1 MKRIAVVVCASL
13 LMLVPSISVLAHTGP
28 LVSGEPEWYEVELPS
43 LDPVVSTHDES
54 QNNPFEWYKGWFYVN
69 LTNRTGVAWQSI
81 TIVPGATDLVAI
93 VQGNGLED
101 EWGFIGNSVVANK
114 PGSFAYSGSV
124 GDGYRVYE
132 NGATGL
138 LWNQAVFTFNTP
150 LASGDKVG
158 FKIYTDNSWYEGPYA
173 SSFCICLTPTPVPEP
188 SSLLGLFTGMAALAG
203 LVRRRR

>member
-1 MKRIAVVVCASL
+1 MKGIAVFICASL
-13 LMLVPSISVLAHTGP
+13 LMLGLSVSVLAHSGP
-28 LVSGEPEWYEVELPS
+28 LVNGEPEWHEVDVPS
-43 LDPVVSTHDES
+43 FDPAIGTHDET
-54 QNNPFEWYKGWFYVN
+54 QNNPSEWYKGWFFVN
-69 LTNRTGVAWQSI
+69 LTNSTGVAWQSV
-81 TIVPGATDLVAI
+81 TIRPGTTDLVAI

-101 EWGFIGNSVVANK
+101 EWSFVGNSVVANK

-132 NGATGL
+132 NGATGY
-138 LWNQAVFTFNTP
+138 LWSQAVFTFSTP
-150 LASGDKVG
+150 LASGQKVG

-188 SSLLGLFTGMAALAG
+188 SSLLGLFGGVAALAS